1 MSNTR
6 AVKLAKPKK
15 MTFKDKYT
23 EHVGAELPT
32 NVNPTSEGTACFP
45 AKEDAEIISDRM
57 RELMSMKFV
66 QDKDIP
72 GRKFGTDIIE
82 VKPFTYDLDDEC
94 KQDFL
99 RGKGLLIN
107 EHESY
112 DKQNQKIYHG
122 LQSEWWGSDF
132 SDDMAFAD
140 RYSCVCGKLKGQ
152 MFEHVICPECNTEVQ
167 YSSVDLEKFGWIIIQ
182 NNPRSK
188 DQFYVI
194 NPIYYMKLE
203 AILGKYDATE
213 SVIDAIIK
221 TRYKDD
227 EGNPMVSNSNSPALE
242 EKDLMHISAH
252 PFIRRGLIWLK
263 DNLKEVLDYYSKKK
277 ANKKEAFQEI
287 YDNIDKIFTH
297 CIPVY
302 SSVLRMEAPGQK
314 GEKAYKVKTNTCYRS
329 IIRSVNKINDIIN
342 DKDSDDEMYTQEEY
356 TTVNRFLAQVQ
367 KDLHDLYEEEYN
379 ILEGKKGYIQSK
391 VIAGR
396 YNFSARNIIIS
407 GNRALHSDEVEMC
420 YSSFI
425 ELFRYELTAYY
436 AKINNCT
443 VAEANDAILRAQSR
457 WDKQIYHIMLYMV
470 KTADLYVIVN
480 RNPSINY
487 GSFLALRIIN
497 VKADIGD
504 RTLTVNKRILILMG
518 ADFDGDQEN
527 IFRVFGDSIQSKVVR
542 AMNPKYTQYIDKKNG
557 RLNRAL
563 MPTKDEAIGFYEFNN
578 L

>member
-1 MSNTR
+1 MAT
-6 AVKLAKPKK
+6 AEKLKLTNPGKVTVA
-15 MTFKDKYT
+15 DHYIDN
-23 EHVGAELPT
+23 VGASLPL
-32 NVNPTSEGTACFP
+32 NYNPVGEGTACYP
-45 AKEDAEIISDRM
+45 AKEDAEIISKYLN
-57 RELMSMKFV
+57 ELRTMNFV
-66 QDKDIP
+66 DPAKVP
-72 GRKFGTDIIE
+72 GRKFNTDIIE
-82 VKPFTYDLDDEC
+82 VNPFTYNFDDEC
-94 KQDFL
+94 KNDFL
-99 RGKGLLIN
+99 KGKGLLIN
-107 EHESY
+107 DHESY

-140 RYSCVCGKLKGQ
+140 RYSCACGKLKGQ
-152 MFEHVICPECNTEVQ
+152 MFEHDICPECNTEVQ
-167 YSSVDLEKFGWIIIQ
+167 YLSVDLSKFGWIIIQ
-182 NNPRSK
+182 NRPYSK

-194 NPIYYMKLE
+194 SPIYYMKLE
-203 AILGKYDATE
+203 ALLGKYDSSE
-213 SVIDAIIK
+213 SVIAAIIK
-221 TRYKDD
+221 TRYRDD
-227 EGNPMVSNSNSPALE
+227 EGNMIIGNADTPALE
-242 EKDLMHISAH
+242 EKDLAQINKH

-263 DNLKEVLDYYSKKK
+263 DHLREVLDWYSKHK
-277 ANKKEAFQEI
+277 ANKKEGFQEI
-287 YDNIDKIFTH
+287 YDNIDKVFTH

-314 GEKAYKVKTNTCYRS
+314 GEKAYKVKINTCYRS
-329 IIRSVNKINDIIN
+329 IIRSVNKINDVIN
-342 DKDSDDEMYTQEEY
+342 DKESDDEVYTPEEY

-367 KDLHDLYEEEYN
+367 KDLRDLYEEEYN
-379 ILEGKKGYIQSK
+379 ILEGKKGFIQSK

-443 VAEANDAILRAQSR
+443 VAEANDAIIRAQSR

-497 VKADIGD
+497 VKSDIGD
-504 RTLTVNKRILILMG
+504 RTLTVNKRILIIMG

-527 IFRVFGDSIQSKVVR
+527 IFRVFGDNINGKITR
-542 AMNPKYTQYIDKKNG
+542 AMDPKYTQFIDKKNG

-563 MPTKDEAIGFYEFNN
+563 MPTKDEAIGFYMFNN
-578 L
+578 M